1 MDAINMEM
9 YRVLLN
15 VTSMLAK
22 SSEVDWNLDGGDD
35 AQYLQ
40 YLARNVVV
48 GLSQLA
54 TDLYYSEYED
64 SLCLER
70 LFQE

>member
-1 MDAINMEM
+1 MEM
-9 YRVLLN
+9 YRVLLKC
-15 VTSMLAK
+15 TSMLEK
-22 SSEVDWNLDGGDD
+22 SSEVDWNLDGCEDM
-35 AQYLQ
+35 QHLQ

-48 GLSQLA
+48 GLAQLA